1 MFITMLV
8 VMVMGD
14 IVVQTQAQNTINF
27 GVCFPGCVTG
37 CATEKFPKLLLCPIT
52 CLGACLLPPLILA
65 KEIDRIDYYCKLGS
79 ATHHCIS
86 LYSLRNPNK
95 FFFSFFIRTIL
106 VCSTQIHFLS

>member
-27 GVCFPGCVTG
+27 GVCFPG

-95 FFFSFFIRTIL
+95 FFFPSL
-106 VCSTQIHFLS
+106 

>member
-65 KEIDRIDYYCKLGS
+65 KEIDRIDYYCKLGC
-79 ATHHCIS
+79 ATHHSYAKKVVDCVDS
-86 LYSLRNPNK
+86 CSNK
-95 FFFSFFIRTIL
+95 WSNKN
-106 VCSTQIHFLS
+106 